1 MRLFRHLPGLTHQ
14 KQKKE
19 SESMILAMDNYKHVR
34 SYLSLLLSHL
44 VTPELVVG
52 SRDGLHRID
61 LLNTSW
67 VKHRKLKEI
76 VSLDFGSDPSLIY
89 WSDRNTINLLDLHN
103 GDTKEIRFH
112 HGGVK
117 LLVESLA
124 VDGPANKLYWADS
137 VQGVICV
144 GDLRNRRSVELIK
157 KNLDSPRAIVVGKG

>member
-1 MRLFRHLPGLTHQ
+1 
-14 KQKKE
+14 
-19 SESMILAMDNYKHVR
+19 MILAMDNYKHVR

-52 SRDGLHRID
+52 SRDGLYRID
-61 LLNTSW
+61 LLNTSR

-76 VSLDFGSDPSLIY
+76 VSLDFGSDLLIY
-89 WSDRNTINLLDLHN
+89 WSDGNTINRLDLYN

-112 HGGVK
+112 HDGVK

-137 VQGVICV
+137 VQGAICV
-144 GDLRNRRSVELIK
+144 GDLRNRRSVKLIK

>member
-1 MRLFRHLPGLTHQ
+1 
-14 KQKKE
+14 
-19 SESMILAMDNYKHVR
+19 MILAMDNYKHVR

-89 WSDRNTINLLDLHN
+89 WSDRNTINLLDLRN
-103 GDTKEIRFH
+103 GDTKEILFH
-112 HGGVK
+112 HDGVK

-124 VDGPANKLYWADS
+124 VDGPANKLYWANS
-137 VQGVICV
+137 VQGAIYV